1 MLCSTT
7 FCLLAQEYIQP
18 FRRRNVPSAKSE
30 PCPSRST
37 LLVPSLS
44 CASLFHPFA
53 RPFNPPT
60 CNHPSLITTMKAS
73 ATLVLVAGFLA
84 ASCLGSSQPV
94 KRSPDRRYYTLHI
107 PSSEAHLAVQAA
119 DALGVQYEGPV
130 GELTTYYLVSTLD
143 HEQLYKRDQAVAAAT
158 AAVHDPILEAFH
170 AHKERRWLGKRDTEN
185 NDWWDRVHAMD
196 AQVPRQRVK
205 RAVLPE
211 HHVKREP
218 PFVEIN
224 QGKLTL
230 EDAQETL
237 GIQDPGF
244 PRQWHLVWIGI
255 G

>member
-1 MLCSTT
+1 
-7 FCLLAQEYIQP
+7 
-18 FRRRNVPSAKSE
+18 
-30 PCPSRST
+30 
-37 LLVPSLS
+37 
-44 CASLFHPFA
+44 
-53 RPFNPPT
+53 
-60 CNHPSLITTMKAS
+60 MKAS
-73 ATLVLVAGFLA
+73 ATLVLVASFLA
-84 ASCLGSSQPV
+84 VSCLGASQPV

-107 PSSEAHLAVQAA
+107 PTSEAHLAIQAA

-130 GELTTYYLVSTLD
+130 GELTTYYLVSTMD
-143 HEQLYKRDQAVAAAT
+143 HERLYKRDQP
-158 AAVHDPILEAFH
+158 VHDPILEAFH
-170 AHKERRWLGKRDTEN
+170 AHKERRWLEKRDN

-211 HHVKREP
+211 QHHVKREP

-244 PRQWHLVWIGI
+244 PRQWHLVWFARGCKRIMNSSMQCIRSIKRMSEMISMSLVSGNRASI
-255 G
+255 IATMVSLV